1 VVEIIQ
7 SWEWSKV
14 YGLRNHLYPF
24 WLAIPGFFLK
34 LLRLDYNFLIVNS
47 FYLMHCIVWVF
58 GDLYFY
64 RIARIL
70 GGKQLAIYSTI
81 ISLSNETSIRYISHT
96 SMNGIET
103 SLTIAA
109 IYYFLLLKP
118 SIYCPNLIKMTFL
131 ITLTFLGR
139 SSSLSVW
146 IPLALFKIIENNHFI
161 VPIVLAGVF
170 ITLPTIVFSILLDS
184 YYYGGLTIP

>member
-1 VVEIIQ
+1 
-7 SWEWSKV
+7 
-14 YGLRNHLYPF
+14 
-24 WLAIPGFFLK
+24 
-34 LLRLDYNFLIVNS
+34 
-47 FYLMHCIVWVF
+47 MHCIVWVI

-64 RIARIL
+64 RIARIF
-70 GGKQLAIYSTI
+70 GGKQLAIYSTM

-103 SLTIAA
+103 SLTLAA
-109 IYYFLLLKP
+109 IYYFLILKP
-118 SIYCPNLIKMTFL
+118 TINCPNLIKMTFL

-146 IPLALFKIIENNHFI
+146 IPLALFKIIENNNFI
-161 VPIVLAGVF
+161 LPIFLAGVL
-170 ITLPTIVFSILLDS
+170 ITLPTIAFSILLDS